1 MKDFDGWNGIK
12 KIVDNESQNKLYHK
26 REVWWCYLGTNVGFE
41 QDGTGNDRMRP
52 VLILRGFSPQVCIV
66 LPLTTSKKENPYHV
80 FIGEVGKKEASV
92 IISQIKLIDT
102 KRLVDK
108 IGFINTEIFETI
120 RKAVKDLF

>member
-12 KIVDNESQNKLYHK
+12 KIVDNTSQNKLYHK

-41 QDGTGNDRMRP
+41 QDGTGTGCMRP
-52 VLILRGFSPQVCIV
+52 VLILKGFSPHVCIV
-66 LPLTTSKKENPYHV
+66 LPLTTSKKKNPYHV
-80 FIGEVGKKEASV
+80 FIGVVGKREASV

-102 KRLVDK
+102 NRLVNK
-108 IGFINTEIFETI
+108 IGFISIDIFETI

>member
-1 MKDFDGWNGIK
+1 MKDFDGWNNIK
-12 KIVDNESQNKLYHK
+12 KNIDTRLQNKLYHK

-52 VLILRGFSPQVCIV
+52 VLIIRGFSPQVCIV
-66 LPLTTSKKENPYHV
+66 LPLTTSKKESPYHF
-80 FIGEVGKKEASV
+80 FIGKVAEREASV

-108 IGFINTEIFETI
+108 IGFINKDIFESI

>member
-12 KIVDNESQNKLYHK
+12 KIVDNTSQNKLYHK

-41 QDGTGNDRMRP
+41 QDGTGHDRMRP
-52 VLILRGFSPQVCIV
+52 VLIIKGFSTHVCIV
-66 LPLTTSKKENPYHV
+66 VPLTTSKKKNPYHV
-80 FIGEVGKKEASV
+80 FIGKVAKKEASV

-102 KRLVDK
+102 KRLVNK
-108 IGFINTEIFETI
+108 IGYIDTDIFEAI